1 MRLQSSP
8 LSCAQ
13 RHPLVPISE
22 QWLSAGAALGSILS
36 AAHLLGVGAILLSGE
51 RCQDETLRAALGVN
65 RDEILAGFISIG
77 TIAGAPKPA
86 VRPPRDQVWTS
97 WEPSHSVGSVLAKI
111 PVS

>member
-1 MRLQSSP
+1 
-8 LSCAQ
+8 
-13 RHPLVPISE
+13 LVPISE

-77 TIAGAPKPA
+77 TMAKAPKPA

-97 WEPSHSVGSVLAKI
+97 REPSHSVRSVLADSPI
-111 PVS
+111 I